1 MKNVSLTTLIPGSQD
16 IRRMSSYSYPWESLK
31 AADHSR
37 EDKKVT
43 NFASNA
49 NDMSEKIFRSGL
61 IAGREN
67 NVSIIFGNPEIIVT
81 PPSEIEKGIA

>member
-1 MKNVSLTTLIPGSQD
+1 
-16 IRRMSSYSYPWESLK
+16 MSSYSNPWESLK
-31 AADHSR
+31 AADYSR
-37 EDKKVT
+37 EDKKVA
-43 NFASNA
+43 NFAS

>member
-1 MKNVSLTTLIPGSQD
+1 
-16 IRRMSSYSYPWESLK
+16 MSSYSYPWESLK

-43 NFASNA
+43 NFASN
-49 NDMSEKIFRSGL
+49 DVSEKIFRSGL

>member
-16 IRRMSSYSYPWESLK
+16 IRRMSSYSNPWESLK
-31 AADHSR
+31 TAR
-37 EDKKVT
+37 EDKKVA
-43 NFASNA
+43 NFAS

>member
-1 MKNVSLTTLIPGSQD
+1 
-16 IRRMSSYSYPWESLK
+16 MSSYSNPWESLK
-31 AADHSR
+31 TAA
-37 EDKKVT
+37 DKKVA
-43 NFASNA
+43 NFAS

-81 PPSEIEKGIA
+81 PPSEIKKGIA